1 MSDGVTHGDPTAER
15 DDVTMSEDITHES
28 IRCPQCYTTFTDRM
42 EACPQCGF
50 SLATLDT
57 QMPPPPLQAGPV
69 NDWADVLTAED
80 AQRLLQKCQA
90 IHQAAQAEL
99 SVVTVETTIPL
110 KPAEYVFWLANH
122 WDIGGSENRGLLILL
137 ALHERRIESEVG
149 YGLEPLLSDTESELI
164 IQEHVVPYL
173 YAGQYAEG
181 LYQAVNALGQ
191 ALIVKHKVA
200 TRKRW
205 RDRFV

>member
-1 MSDGVTHGDPTAER
+1 MSDGYPTAER
-15 DDVTMSEDITHES
+15 DDVTMSEDIPYES
-28 IRCPQCYTTFTDRM
+28 IHCPHCGTTFAERTD
-42 EACPQCGF
+42 ACPQCDF
-50 SLATLDT
+50 SLATLDA

-69 NDWADVLTAED
+69 NDWAGVLTAED
-80 AQRLLQKCQA
+80 AQRLIQKCQA

-99 SVVTVETTIPL
+99 SVVTVETTTPL

-122 WDIGGSENRGLLILL
+122 WDMGGPENRGLLILL

-149 YGLEPLLSDTESELI
+149 YGLEPLLSDVESELI

-173 YAGQYAEG
+173 HAGQYAEG

-191 ALIVKHKVA
+191 ALGVKHKA
-200 TRKRW
+200 TTRKRW

>member
-1 MSDGVTHGDPTAER
+1 
-15 DDVTMSEDITHES
+15 MSEDITHES
-28 IRCPQCYTTFTDRM
+28 IRCPQCYTTFTERM

-50 SLATLDT
+50 SLATLDS

-99 SVVTVETTIPL
+99 SVVTVETTAPL

-122 WDIGGSENRGLLILL
+122 WEIGGSENRGLLILL

-149 YGLEPLLSDTESELI
+149 YGLEPLLSDSESELI

-191 ALIVKHKVA
+191 ALIVKHKAA

>member
-1 MSDGVTHGDPTAER
+1 MSDGYPTAKR
-15 DDVTMSEDITHES
+15 DDVTMSEDITYES
-28 IRCPQCYTTFTDRM
+28 IRCPHCGTTFAERM
-42 EACPQCGF
+42 AACPQCGF
-50 SLATLDT
+50 SLTTLDA

-69 NDWADVLTAED
+69 NDWAGVLTAED
-80 AQRLLQKCQA
+80 AQRLSQKCQA

-99 SVVTVETTIPL
+99 SVVAVETTTPL

-122 WDIGGSENRGLLILL
+122 WDIGGPENRGLLILL

-149 YGLEPLLSDTESELI
+149 YGLEPLLSDIESELI

-191 ALIVKHKVA
+191 ALGVKHKAA

>member
-1 MSDGVTHGDPTAER
+1 
-15 DDVTMSEDITHES
+15 MSEDITHES
-28 IRCPQCYTTFTDRM
+28 IRCPQCYTTFTERM
-42 EACPQCGF
+42 EACPQCDF
-50 SLATLDT
+50 CLAVLDA

-90 IHQAAQAEL
+90 VHQAAQAEL
-99 SVVTVETTIPL
+99 SVVTVETTAPL

-122 WDIGGSENRGLLILL
+122 WEIGGSENRGLLILL

-149 YGLEPLLSDTESELI
+149 YGLEPLLSDSESELI

-191 ALIVKHKVA
+191 ALIVKHKAA

>member
-1 MSDGVTHGDPTAER
+1 MSDGAANGDPTAER

-28 IRCPQCYTTFTDRM
+28 IRCPHCGTTFAERM
-42 EACPQCGF
+42 AACPQCDF
-50 SLATLDT
+50 SLAILDA

-69 NDWADVLTAED
+69 NDWAGVLTAED
-80 AQRLLQKCQA
+80 AQRLIQACQA

-99 SVVTVETTIPL
+99 SVVTVETTTPL

-122 WDIGGSENRGLLILL
+122 WDIGGPENRGLLILL

-149 YGLEPLLSDTESELI
+149 YGLEPLLSDIESELI

-191 ALIVKHKVA
+191 ALVVKHKA
-200 TRKRW
+200 AARKRW

>member
-1 MSDGVTHGDPTAER
+1 MSDGLTHGDPTAKR

-28 IRCPQCYTTFTDRM
+28 IRCPQCYTTFTERM

-80 AQRLLQKCQA
+80 AQRLLQTCQA

-122 WDIGGSENRGLLILL
+122 WEIGGAENRGLLILL

-149 YGLEPLLSDTESELI
+149 YGLEPLLSDSESELI

>member
-1 MSDGVTHGDPTAER
+1 
-15 DDVTMSEDITHES
+15 MSEDITHES
-28 IRCPQCYTTFTDRM
+28 IRCPQCYTTFTERM

-90 IHQAAQAEL
+90 VHQAAQAEL

-122 WDIGGSENRGLLILL
+122 WEIGGSENRGLLILL

-149 YGLEPLLSDTESELI
+149 YGLEPLLSDSESELI

-191 ALIVKHKVA
+191 ALGVKHKAA

>member
-1 MSDGVTHGDPTAER
+1 
-15 DDVTMSEDITHES
+15 
-28 IRCPQCYTTFTDRM
+28 M

-50 SLATLDT
+50 SLAILDA

-69 NDWADVLTAED
+69 SDWADVLTAED

-122 WDIGGSENRGLLILL
+122 WDIGGTENRGLLILL

-149 YGLEPLLSDTESELI
+149 YGLEPLLSDSESELI

-191 ALIVKHKVA
+191 ALGVKHKA
-200 TRKRW
+200 AARKRW

>member
-1 MSDGVTHGDPTAER
+1 
-15 DDVTMSEDITHES
+15 MSEDITHES
-28 IRCPQCYTTFTDRM
+28 IRCPQCYTTFTERM

-90 IHQAAQAEL
+90 VHQAAQAEL

-122 WDIGGSENRGLLILL
+122 WEIGGSENRGLLILL

-149 YGLEPLLSDTESELI
+149 YGLEPLLSDSESELI

>member
-1 MSDGVTHGDPTAER
+1 MSDGYPTAER
-15 DDVTMSEDITHES
+15 DDVTMSEDIPYES
-28 IRCPQCYTTFTDRM
+28 IHCPHCGTTFAERT
-42 EACPQCGF
+42 EACPQCDF
-50 SLATLDT
+50 SLATLDA

-69 NDWADVLTAED
+69 NDWAGVLTAED
-80 AQRLLQKCQA
+80 AQRLIQKCQA
-90 IHQAAQAEL
+90 IHQAVQAEL
-99 SVVTVETTIPL
+99 GVVTVETTTPL

-122 WDIGGSENRGLLILL
+122 WDMGGPENRGLLILL

-149 YGLEPLLSDTESELI
+149 YGLEPLLSDVESELI

-181 LYQAVNALGQ
+181 LYQAVNAFGQ
-191 ALIVKHKVA
+191 ALGVKHKAA

>member
-1 MSDGVTHGDPTAER
+1 MSDGYPTAER
-15 DDVTMSEDITHES
+15 DDVTMSEDTTYES
-28 IRCPQCYTTFTDRM
+28 IHCPHCGTTFAERM
-42 EACPQCGF
+42 EACPQCDF
-50 SLATLDT
+50 SLAILDA

-69 NDWADVLTAED
+69 NDWAGVLTAED
-80 AQRLLQKCQA
+80 TQRLIQKCQA
-90 IHQAAQAEL
+90 IHQTAQAEL
-99 SVVTVETTIPL
+99 SVVTVETTTPL

-122 WDIGGSENRGLLILL
+122 WDMGGPENRGLLILL

-149 YGLEPLLSDTESELI
+149 YGLEPLLSDVESELI

-191 ALIVKHKVA
+191 ALGVKHKAA

>member
-1 MSDGVTHGDPTAER
+1 
-15 DDVTMSEDITHES
+15 MSEDITHES
-28 IRCPQCYTTFTDRM
+28 IRCPQCYTTFTERM

-90 IHQAAQAEL
+90 VHQAAQAEL
-99 SVVTVETTIPL
+99 SVVTVETTAPL

-122 WDIGGSENRGLLILL
+122 WEIGGSENRGLLILL

-149 YGLEPLLSDTESELI
+149 YGLEPLLSDSESELI

-191 ALIVKHKVA
+191 ALIVKHKAA

>member
-1 MSDGVTHGDPTAER
+1 MSDGVTNGDPTAER

>member
-1 MSDGVTHGDPTAER
+1 
-15 DDVTMSEDITHES
+15 MSEDITHES
-28 IRCPQCYTTFTDRM
+28 IRCPQCYTTFTERM
-42 EACPQCGF
+42 EACPQCDF
-50 SLATLDT
+50 CLAVLDA
-57 QMPPPPLQAGPV
+57 QMPLPPLQAGPV

-90 IHQAAQAEL
+90 VHQAAQAEL

-122 WDIGGSENRGLLILL
+122 WEIGGSENRGLLILL

-149 YGLEPLLSDTESELI
+149 YGLEPLLSDSESELI

-191 ALIVKHKVA
+191 ALIVKHKAA

>member
-28 IRCPQCYTTFTDRM
+28 IRCPQCYTTFTERM

-191 ALIVKHKVA
+191 ALSVKHKAA

>member
-28 IRCPQCYTTFTDRM
+28 IRCPQCYTTFTERM

-191 ALIVKHKVA
+191 ALIVKHKAA

>member
-1 MSDGVTHGDPTAER
+1 
-15 DDVTMSEDITHES
+15 MSEDITHES
-28 IRCPQCYTTFTDRM
+28 IRCPHCGTILAERM
-42 EACPQCGF
+42 TACPQCDF
-50 SLATLDT
+50 SLATLDAH
-57 QMPPPPLQAGPV
+57 MPPPPLQAGPV
-69 NDWADVLTAED
+69 NDWAGVLTAED
-80 AQRLLQKCQA
+80 TQRLIQKCQA

-99 SVVTVETTIPL
+99 SVVTVETTTPL
-110 KPAEYVFWLANH
+110 KPAEYIFWLANH
-122 WDIGGSENRGLLILL
+122 WDIGGPENRGLLILL

-149 YGLEPLLSDTESELI
+149 YGLEPLLSDVESELI

-191 ALIVKHKVA
+191 ALGAKHRAA

>member
-1 MSDGVTHGDPTAER
+1 MSK
-15 DDVTMSEDITHES
+15 DITHEP
-28 IRCPQCYTTFTDRM
+28 IRCPHCGTTFTKRM
-42 EACPQCGF
+42 EACPQCDF
-50 SLATLDT
+50 SLAILDA
-57 QMPPPPLQAGPV
+57 QMPPPPRQAGPV
-69 NDWADVLTAED
+69 NDWAGVLTAED
-80 AQRLLQKCQA
+80 ARRLLQKCQA

-122 WDIGGSENRGLLILL
+122 WEIGGSENRGLLILL

-149 YGLEPLLSDTESELI
+149 YGLEPLLSDSESELI

-173 YAGQYAEG
+173 CAGQYAEG
-181 LYQAVNALGQ
+181 LYQAVHALGQ

>member
-1 MSDGVTHGDPTAER
+1 
-15 DDVTMSEDITHES
+15 MSEDITHES
-28 IRCPQCYTTFTDRM
+28 IRCPQCYTTFTERM

-50 SLATLDT
+50 SLAILDT

-80 AQRLLQKCQA
+80 AQRLIQKCQA

-122 WDIGGSENRGLLILL
+122 WEIGGSENRGLLILL

-191 ALIVKHKVA
+191 ALIVKHKAA